1 MCIRDSCGA
10 TLSYLLDVFPL
21 TEVIRKVLSG
31 SGECARVSWTL
42 LGASMP
48 EWVLIAALGLAGLGA
63 WANLVPRRAS

>member
-1 MCIRDSCGA
+1 
-10 TLSYLLDVFPL
+10 
-21 TEVIRKVLSG
+21 
-31 SGECARVSWTL
+31 L